1 MAYQVQSNIDP
12 LLSNLVAS
20 EEGIAQRG
28 MQGLAQQQSMALAQQ
43 QMGQQERLAQMGMF
57 QSQAEMQQ
65 RMALE
70 QQRQQFEQGQQ
81 TSRQQFELQQNQML
95 MAAQQK
101 AARDAQSAALELK
114 KLDIDFQIAKAE
126 GRQAAAQ
133 QLQQQ
138 MSQLKKVQADAAF
151 QQSILGR
158 RMEMTPEKFD
168 ALADQIGSKA
178 TQLGEQMKTA
188 ADNAGRFSETAQM
201 NLSSA
206 EIRKAVEAVQLLGA
220 KMSAE
225 EIKTAL
231 NFGGLGVIAQKLL
244 SQGIDLTERELSG
257 LAYVALQPSMGIA
270 ERAIPGVER
279 SAGLVQRVDT
289 DEEIRKK
296 VQATAVDSMIAT
308 LSTIPGQKQFNADA
322 ARTALEAL
330 LAGGGQGDATQ
341 QLVAA
346 GMDPTTVKIMFQ
358 NLAAKAN
365 ENALNYDNAS
375 AALVARGGE
384 RSLRSMAIE
393 AAARAERQKMSMFAN
408 AAGSMVVTDLED
420 LRLMSETVRRIR
432 MSGEYG
438 KLAEGAMLER
448 AQRYGLGEDVNALL
462 DYLSEGRMGPG
473 IPIRSARELENEF
486 LAGLNRE
493 AQLGGQLSDLVAGA
507 EMQDVGGELEALRRL
522 SSGVGGEI
530 QRLRP

>member
-1 MAYQVQSNIDP
+1 
-12 LLSNLVAS
+12 
-20 EEGIAQRG
+20 

-43 QMGQQERLAQMGMF
+43 QMSQQERLASMGLA
-57 QSQAEMQQ
+57 QSQAEMNQ
-65 RMALE
+65 RLALE

-81 TSRQQFELQQNQML
+81 SSSQQFELQQNQML
-95 MAAQQK
+95 LAAQQSS
-101 AARDAQSAALELK
+101 ARDAQAAALKLK
-114 KLDIDFQIAKAE
+114 KLDIDFQIASAE

-133 QLQQQ
+133 QLQLQ
-138 MSQLKKVQADAAF
+138 MSQLKKVQADAAM

-158 RMEMTPEKFD
+158 RMELTPQKFD
-168 ALADQIGSKA
+168 AFVEEIGNKA
-178 TQLGEQMKTA
+178 TQLSEQLKTA

-206 EIRKAVEAVQLLGA
+206 EIRKAVEVAKFFGVQIA
-220 KMSAE
+220 AE
-225 EIKTAL
+225 EMAASSV
-231 NFGGLGVIAQKLL
+231 GGPMAFLVRKLA
-244 SQGIDLTERELSG
+244 SQGIDLTEKELSG
-257 LAYVALQPSMGIA
+257 LAYMALQPSMGVA
-270 ERAIPGVER
+270 EGFLPGMER

-289 DEEIRKK
+289 DDEIRKK

-358 NLAAKAN
+358 NLASKAN
-365 ENALNYDNAS
+365 QNALNYDNAS
-375 AALVARGGE
+375 AALIAQGGQ

-420 LRLMSETVRRIR
+420 LRLMSEAVGRIR
-432 MSGEYG
+432 RTGQYDR
-438 KLAEGAMLER
+438 LAESGMLER
-448 AQRYGLGEDVNALL
+448 AQRYGLDEEVNSLL

-473 IPIRSARELENEF
+473 IPIRSAQELEREF
-486 LAGLNRE
+486 MSGLNRE
-493 AQLGGQLSDLVAGA
+493 NQLQGQLSDLITGA
-507 EMQDVGGELEALRRL
+507 EMQDVGGELDALRLL
-522 SSGVGGEI
+522 STGLGGEI
-530 QRLRP
+530 QRLSP